1 MSIQLNNRCVGVS
14 CLSCVDLYFCV
25 IQELLEQA
33 EWGADLP
40 TVENN
45 LQEHNNIHTAVKELM
60 SSVQEARTYEVNT
73 HTHTLSQLSSV
84 IKYSCPFLQA
94 KVSPNYKISYS
105 DTLAKLEHQYCKL
118 LVSHLNV
125 LPYYTV

>member
-1 MSIQLNNRCVGVS
+1 MMSNRSNNRCVGVS
-14 CLSCVDLYFCV
+14 CLSCVDHYFCV

-45 LQEHNNIHTAVKELM
+45 LQEHNNIHAAVKELM

-73 HTHTLSQLSSV
+73 HTLSHN
-84 IKYSCPFLQA
+84 C
-94 KVSPNYKISYS
+94 
-105 DTLAKLEHQYCKL
+105 HQ
-118 LVSHLNV
+118 
-125 LPYYTV
+125 

>member
-1 MSIQLNNRCVGVS
+1 MMSNRSNNRCVGVS
-14 CLSCVDLYFCV
+14 CLSCVDHYFCV

-45 LQEHNNIHTAVKELM
+45 LQEHNNIHAAVKELM

-73 HTHTLSQLSSV
+73 HTLFLTIVISNKILLSFPSG
-84 IKYSCPFLQA
+84 
-94 KVSPNYKISYS
+94 
-105 DTLAKLEHQYCKL
+105 
-118 LVSHLNV
+118 
-125 LPYYTV
+125 